1 MTTTLR
7 ISEIPTPKQGKLLQ
21 SIVALSCHAEII
33 EGETT
38 STKILTETFHQKYF
52 GDDKNPDI
60 KSKVDSFPEGDGR
73 FRYFWNADMS
83 KVHSDFD
90 NTVVGGLTHRQI
102 HLSSVFTVKTDD
114 NFICR

>member
-7 ISEIPTPKQGKLLQ
+7 ISEIPTPKQGKSVQ
-21 SIVALSCHAEII
+21 SIVALSCHAEVI

-60 KSKVDSFPEGDGR
+60 ESKVDS
-73 FRYFWNADMS
+73 
-83 KVHSDFD
+83 
-90 NTVVGGLTHRQI
+90 
-102 HLSSVFTVKTDD
+102 
-114 NFICR
+114 

>member
-7 ISEIPTPKQGKLLQ
+7 ISEIPTPKQGKSVQ
-21 SIVALSCHAEII
+21 SIVALSCHAEVI

-60 KSKVDSFPEGDGR
+60 DS
-73 FRYFWNADMS
+73 
-83 KVHSDFD
+83 
-90 NTVVGGLTHRQI
+90 
-102 HLSSVFTVKTDD
+102 
-114 NFICR
+114 